1 MAMRTFDFSPLFRS
15 SVGFDRLAQLMDSAR
30 DDVPSYPPY
39 NIERTGEDQ
48 YRITMAVAGFG
59 EDDIEITAQENA
71 LTVVGKQPKDE
82 APKNLLYRGIA
93 GRRQNQED
101 VQYLHH
107 GLAMRAF
114 ERRFNLDDY
123 MEVKSASMEHGLLSL
138 ELAREVPEAM
148 KPRTIQIGG
157 GSQRKTIEGEK
168 AA

>member
-1 MAMRTFDFSPLFRS
+1 MGMIDFSPLFRS
-15 SVGFDRLAQLMDSAR
+15 TVGFDRLPDLL
-30 DDVPSYPPY
+30 DDVMRREPADNFPPY
-39 NIERTGEDQ
+39 DIEKTGENS
-48 YRITMAVAGFG
+48 YRITMAVAGFAP
-59 EDDIEITAQENA
+59 DDITIVAQ
-71 LTVVGKQPKDE
+71 P
-82 APKNLLYRGIA
+82 NLLVIA

-157 GSQRKTIEGEK
+157 GSQQKTIEGEK
-168 AA
+168 VA

>member
-1 MAMRTFDFSPLFRS
+1 MGMIDFSPLFRS
-15 SVGFDRLAQLMDSAR
+15 TVGFDRLPDLL
-30 DDVPSYPPY
+30 DDVMRREPADSYPPY
-39 NIERTGEDQ
+39 DIEKTGENS
-48 YRITMAVAGFG
+48 YRITMAVAGFAP
-59 EDDIEITAQENA
+59 DDITITS
-71 LTVVGKQPKDE
+71 QP
-82 APKNLLYRGIA
+82 NLLVIA
-93 GRRQNQED
+93 GRKQNQED

-157 GSQRKTIEGEK
+157 GSQQKTIEGEK
-168 AA
+168 VA

>member
-1 MAMRTFDFSPLFRS
+1 MGMIDFSPLFRS
-15 SVGFDRLAQLMDSAR
+15 TVGFDRLPDLL
-30 DDVPSYPPY
+30 DDVMRREPADNFPPY
-39 NIERTGEDQ
+39 DIEKTGENS
-48 YRITMAVAGFG
+48 YRITMAVAGFAP
-59 EDDIEITAQENA
+59 DDITIVAQ
-71 LTVVGKQPKDE
+71 P
-82 APKNLLYRGIA
+82 NLLVIA

-157 GSQRKTIEGEK
+157 GSQQKTIEGEK

>member
-1 MAMRTFDFSPLFRS
+1 MGMIDFSPLFRS
-15 SVGFDRLAQLMDSAR
+15 TVGFDRLPDLL
-30 DDVPSYPPY
+30 DDVMRREPADNFPPY
-39 NIERTGEDQ
+39 DIEKTGENS
-48 YRITMAVAGFG
+48 YRITMAVAGFAP
-59 EDDIEITAQENA
+59 DDITIIAQ
-71 LTVVGKQPKDE
+71 P
-82 APKNLLYRGIA
+82 NLLVIA

-101 VQYLHH
+101 VEYLHH

-157 GSQRKTIEGEK
+157 GSRQQQKTIEGEK
-168 AA
+168 VT